1 MNMLQKFH
9 PMSNQDLVMLGL
21 NDVAYIRT
29 VPSLEGQSGFAIHAA
44 DGTEMLVV
52 DSVALAMATT
62 RQNDMEPLLVH

>member
-44 DGTEMLVV
+44 ASRRPHASPSAGC
-52 DSVALAMATT
+52 
-62 RQNDMEPLLVH
+62 

>member
-9 PMSNQDLVMLGL
+9 PMSHQDLVMLGL
-21 NDVAYIRT
+21 NDVAYIRR
-29 VPSLEGQSGFAIHAA
+29 VSSKEGPASFAIHAA

-52 DSVALAMATT
+52 DNVALAMATI

>member
-9 PMSNQDLVMLGL
+9 PMSYQDLIMLGL
-21 NDVAYIRT
+21 NDVAYIRK
-29 VPSLEGQSGFAIHAA
+29 VLSRDGRSGFAIHAA

-52 DSVALAMATT
+52 DSVALAMATI

>member
-9 PMSNQDLVMLGL
+9 PMSHQDLVMLGL

-29 VPSLEGQSGFAIHAA
+29 VPANEGQSGFAIHAA

-52 DSVALAMATT
+52 DSVALAMATI

>member
-52 DSVALAMATT
+52 DSVA
-62 RQNDMEPLLVH
+62 

>member
-9 PMSNQDLVMLGL
+9 PMSHQDLIMLGL

-29 VPSLEGQSGFAIHAA
+29 AHSREGQAGFAIHAA

-52 DSVALAMATT
+52 DSVALAMATI